1 MDNKGNIRECG
12 PRIKAAREYRNMTV
26 QEIADKCAIDPKL
39 FEEYEKGTYFPDI
52 EFILS
57 MSKFTNTSIKYL
69 TCFSDD
75 ILEPSELFENGFET
89 DTAKGEV
96 FYYFSKFLEALLRL
110 DKKDKEE
117 CLTKI
122 IALTS
127 DTDN

>member
-1 MDNKGNIRECG
+1 
-12 PRIKAAREYRNMTV
+12 
-26 QEIADKCAIDPKL
+26 
-39 FEEYEKGTYFPDI
+39 
-52 EFILS
+52 

-75 ILEPSELFENGFET
+75 ISEPSELFENGFET

-127 DTDN
+127 DTDK

>member
-1 MDNKGNIRECG
+1 MDQKRNIKESG
-12 PRIKAAREYRNMTV
+12 KRIQAAREYRNMTV

-75 ILEPSELFENGFET
+75 ISELFENGFET

-127 DTDN
+127 DTDK